1 MILKE
6 GFKMDKLENVSVIKK
21 ANIYFD
27 GKVTSRTVILADG
40 EKKTLGILL
49 QGQYEFETSD
59 KEHMEILA
67 GKLEVLLPNNKEWIS
82 IEAGGTFEIPAYSKF
97 KIVAKEVSDYCC
109 SYLKEDKNR

>member
-6 GFKMDKLENVSVIKK
+6 GLKMDKLENVSIIKK

-27 GKVTSRTVILADG
+27 GKVTSRTVLLAGG
-40 EKKTLGILL
+40 EKKTLGIVL

-59 KEHMEILA
+59 KEHMELLA
-67 GKLEVLLPNNKEWIS
+67 GKLEVLLPNSKEWIS
-82 IEAGGTFEIPAYSKF
+82 IGAGQTFEIPAYSKF

-109 SYLKEDKNR
+109 SYLKEEQ

>member
-109 SYLKEDKNR
+109 SYLKEEKK